1 LVTDRLLGDRLV
13 AVDWLRLMGDRLV
26 ADDRLRLMGD
36 RLVAVDWLRL
46 MCDRLVAVDWL
57 RLRLMGHRLVAN
69 DRLRLLGDRLVAV
82 DLLRLLGDRL
92 VVVDWLRLRLRLMVM
107 GWVCT
112 LGGLGG
118 HMLVVSIKGGAG
130 VQNLNQELDQIL
142 KFNLVSNRGD
152 FGCGCCCSSR
162 FVVNSPRLEV
172 AGWLMVIGGFHFVQN
187 FDEQLGQIFE
197 SIIIAIIM
205 VIIG

>member
-1 LVTDRLLGDRLV
+1 LV

-36 RLVAVDWLRL
+36 RLVAVDWLG
-46 MCDRLVAVDWL
+46 
-57 RLRLMGHRLVAN
+57 LRLMGHRLVAN
-69 DRLRLLGDRLVAV
+69 DRLRLLGYRLVAV
-82 DLLRLLGDRL
+82 DWLRLMGHRLVANDRLRLMGDRL
-92 VVVDWLRLRLRLMVM
+92 VTVDWLGLRLMGHRLVAIDRLRLL
-107 GWVCT
+107 
-112 LGGLGG
+112 
-118 HMLVVSIKGGAG
+118 G
-130 VQNLNQELDQIL
+130 VQNLNQKLDQIV
-142 KFNLVSNRGD
+142 KFNLVSNRGG
-152 FGCGCCCSSR
+152 FGCGSCCSDR

-205 VIIG
+205 VIMG